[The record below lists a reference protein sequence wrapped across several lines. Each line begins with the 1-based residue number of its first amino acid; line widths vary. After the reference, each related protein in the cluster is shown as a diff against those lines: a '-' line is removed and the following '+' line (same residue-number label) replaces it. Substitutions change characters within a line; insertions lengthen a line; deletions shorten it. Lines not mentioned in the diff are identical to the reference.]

1 MMAQAA
7 YTVFFYLLGGMA
19 VLLALGVVFSRK
31 LLRAAVALMAVLTV
45 SAGLYVMLDA
55 EFLAGVQVLVYVGG
69 IVVLIVFA
77 IMLTRSADLLE
88 DQPSLWRMLAGG
100 ATAFLFVYLS
110 MSAFLSAPFATVQTQ
125 TAPDSTVAIGRQLLN
140 YGPNGYVLPFEIISL
155 LLLASVLGGIV
166 IARKIPAPGQPFT
179 SGGDLPGEAE
189 FTQPRSQREEDAGN
203 ERGAL

>member
-7 YTVFFYLLGGMA
+7 YTVFFYLFACMA
-19 VLLALGVVFSRK
+19 VVLALAVVFTRK

-45 SAGLYVMLDA
+45 SAGLYLMLGA
-55 EFLAGVQVLVYVGG
+55 EFLAGVQVMVYVGG

-88 DQPSLWRMLAGG
+88 DQPSFWRILAGG
-100 ATAFLFVYLS
+100 ATAFLFVYLT
-110 MSAFLSAPFATVQTQ
+110 MSAFLSTPFAV
-125 TAPDSTVAIGRQLLN
+125 APAQPAQDSTIAIGRQLLN

-155 LLLASVLGGIV
+155 LLLAAVLGGIV

-179 SGGDLPGEAE
+179 SGGDFPGEAE
-189 FTQPRSQREEDAGN
+189 FTQPRSQREEDAGT